1 MISKG
6 YFYVINLGIGSLVI
20 LVINLGIGIYISIDI
35 SVNPVYPASVA
46 KDLS

>member
-6 YFYVINLGIGSLVI
+6 YFYVINLGIGS
-20 LVINLGIGIYISIDI
+20 NFYITIDI